1 MAQAVG
7 GALVVTVIILFG
19 ILLSSFWTG
28 RAIASLSASNAA
40 AVTINGH
47 QFWWEVQYE
56 DATPSR
62 RVTTANE
69 LHVPVGR
76 PVKLQ
81 LGSRDVIHSFWVPML
96 HGKRDLLPDRT
107 TTLWIQA
114 DQAGEFQGQCAEF
127 CGRQHAHM
135 AIRVVA
141 QTDADFNR
149 WLDAQRAAAA
159 EPATEQARHGRDV
172 FLTSRCSACHAILGT
187 PANGLIGP
195 DLTHFAS
202 RPTIGAGTLP
212 MTRDA
217 LARWIAN
224 PQLRQ
229 AWQPDAA
236 ESAVRLGSRRLG
248 GLSGGIEMI
257 AGQARAPG
265 GRSAAARRD
274 VERPTGVARL
284 AHGRRSQGDRP
295 ALPGHR
301 VRVLPAG
308 RRAGRVD
315 AHSAG
320 PSREHVHRARSV
332 RPAVHDAR
340 HHHDVPVRR
349 ARSCRGSASTSCR

>member
-1 MAQAVG
+1 MPVRLWQSALAPAGPQAGHIAQLTWLLLAVTALVSVLVLGTLAWALVRGHRRRGEHARDAGAAAERSMAQAVG

-224 PQLRQ
+224 PQL
-229 AWQPDAA
+229 DK
-236 ESAVRLGSRRLG
+236 
-248 GLSGGIEMI
+248 
-257 AGQARAPG
+257 PG
-265 GRSAAARRD
+265 NLM
-274 VERPTGVARL
+274 PPNPL
-284 AHGRRSQGDRP
+284 
-295 ALPGHR
+295 
-301 VRVLPAG
+301 
-308 RRAGRVD
+308 
-315 AHSAG
+315 
-320 PSREHVHRARSV
+320 
-332 RPAVHDAR
+332 
-340 HHHDVPVRR
+340 
-349 ARSCRGSASTSCR
+349 SASDLDALVAYLEGLK